1 MTERID
7 LDDVAVEEAD
17 DEADGNDGDW
27 LWRDDGEVAA
37 PDPST
42 DPSADASGPDADGE
56 TADSGA
62 DSQADAE
69 PSTAGDRT
77 PHVPHENRDRP
88 VGVPE
93 DGGGAGGAP
102 AAATD
107 DAAEAPRPAGGGP
120 HGGGVD
126 DVTMALTYGAARR
139 LASPARVFA
148 SAGGWCDWIGVVGD
162 VPAHVVQKFQ
172 RDAGVDADFFNGS
185 GTAPGERLAGI
196 DRNSMFYA
204 ARMLVVGLEGE
215 DEPVAE
221 TAGWEF
227 VPLSEAAKAADWDLE

>member
-7 LDDVAVEEAD
+7 LDDVDVD
-17 DEADGNDGDW
+17 GADGEDDANEGDW
-27 LWRDDGEVAA
+27 LWRDDGEAAA
-37 PDPST
+37 PDVPAGVPG
-42 DPSADASGPDADGE
+42 DDADG
-56 TADSGA
+56 ADGA
-62 DSQADAE
+62 DSDADPA
-69 PSTAGDRT
+69 TAGGRT

-93 DGGGAGGAP
+93 AGGGAGGAP
-102 AAATD
+102 AAAAD
-107 DAAEAPRPAGGGP
+107 DAADAPRPAGGGP

-148 SAGGWCDWIGVVGD
+148 SAAEWCDWIGLVGD

-185 GTAPGERLAGI
+185 GTGPGERLADV

-204 ARMLVVGLEGE
+204 ERMLVVGLEGE

-227 VPLSEAAKAADWDLE
+227 VPLSEAADAADWDLE